1 MRRSVSHH
9 LMKFAVQALGALPA
23 SIQQRIGAGRLD
35 LPGHRLCPEVSMFL
49 RLMGDIEAA
58 SPQNRPIAQVRAQ
71 TDLDAWTFGGPE
83 IALHSVS
90 DLRIPSRAEEIP
102 ARYYLGTPTSSGILI
117 YFHGGAWVS
126 GGLDSCDSICR
137 FIARHADIRVLS
149 VDYRL
154 APEHAYPAALDD
166 ALAAYRFALSLP
178 GSEACFV
185 AIGGDSAGGNI
196 AASLCQRL
204 TTSNLPMPHFQL
216 LFYPVMD
223 VLNKSESY
231 RLFSSGYVLSE
242 AQMDWAK
249 ALYAPQ
255 GNYADPALSPLLA
268 TSLQGL
274 PPAYVATAEFDVLR
288 DEGERYATRLKA
300 CAPATQRRRA
310 PGLIHGFAN
319 MMGVSRSAR
328 EEMHLAVAALTTA
341 RANGRTLEDTSA

>member
-1 MRRSVSHH
+1 MRRSFSNH
-9 LMKFAVQALGALPA
+9 LMKFAVQTLGALPGA
-23 SIQQRIGAGRLD
+23 IQNRIGGGRLD
-35 LPGHRLCPEVSMFL
+35 ISGHRLCPEISMFL

-58 SPQNRPIAQVRAQ
+58 SPENHPITQVRSQ
-71 TDLDAWTFGGPE
+71 TDADAWTFGGPE

-90 DLRIPSRAEEIP
+90 NLFIPNQAEDIP
-102 ARYYLGTPTSSGILI
+102 ARHYQGTPTSSGLLI

-126 GGLDSCDSICR
+126 GGLNSCDSICR
-137 FIARHADIRVLS
+137 FIARHADMHVLS

-154 APEHAYPAALDD
+154 APEHVYPAALDD
-166 ALAAYRFALSLP
+166 ALSAYRFALSLP

-185 AIGGDSAGGNI
+185 AVGGDSAGGNI
-196 AASLCQRL
+196 AASLCRQL

-223 VLNKSESY
+223 VLNKAESY
-231 RLFSSGYVLSE
+231 HLFSSGYVLSE

-268 TSLQGL
+268 ASLQGL

-288 DEGERYATRLKA
+288 DEGERYAARLKA
-300 CAPATQRRRA
+300 CAPATQLRRA

-319 MMGVSRSAR
+319 MMGASR
-328 EEMHLAVAALTTA
+328 TA
-341 RANGRTLEDTSA
+341 RAEMRLAVEALLTAQANWQMPEGAGA